1 MYIGI
6 IDIWLNKQKTKSKK
20 NTPQNKKHKA
30 TPQKP
35 LQDK

>member
-20 NTPQNKKHKA
+20 NTPQ
-30 TPQKP
+30 KP